1 MQIGLGSPLDWLL
14 WHLHWRLRRPRPW
27 GGCVHGGN
35 EQQHHQQ
42 LSSQEQVDVRHGEM
56 GSGVSGHSLSPL
68 ACFWLSSPAK
78 EQMVLA
84 DQGRKRRVVERRR
97 QSRNQF
103 ALAALL

>member
-1 MQIGLGSPLDWLL
+1 MQVGLGSPLHGQPWL
-14 WHLHWRLRRPRPW
+14 LHWRLRRPRPW
-27 GGCVHGGN
+27 GGCVHGGD

-56 GSGVSGHSLSPL
+56 GSGVNGYSLSPL

-78 EQMVLA
+78 EQIALA
-84 DQGRKRRVVERRR
+84 DQSRQRRAMERRR
-97 QSRNQF
+97 KSRNQF